1 VSGRGISSQLS
12 LTKSIKRSN
21 QRSNRRKALGQELS
35 IEPLSSVV
43 DAATAAGM
51 PKQVIAPSD
60 AKWDNVADLFWLG
73 SELDWTAQTV
83 LRGAPKDFVR
93 QSPLLCSFFSA
104 LLVLSS
110 RYFLFPLAICGRLS
124 FLHASSLTTTP
135 LHEAKLFSKD
145 EPPIGSLPDVHWALL
160 MQAVLPPCAPVHS

>member
-1 VSGRGISSQLS
+1 MF
-12 LTKSIKRSN
+12 
-21 QRSNRRKALGQELS
+21 
-35 IEPLSSVV
+35 EPETIHFQV
-43 DAATAAGM
+43 
-51 PKQVIAPSD
+51 QVIAPSD

-110 RYFLFPLAICGRLS
+110 RHLYFLFPLAICG
-124 FLHASSLTTTP
+124 
-135 LHEAKLFSKD
+135 
-145 EPPIGSLPDVHWALL
+145 
-160 MQAVLPPCAPVHS
+160 